1 MSNIRKLSTH
11 VFREYVVGTACEE
24 QLMLCG
30 RAGVHSYYKYCA
42 FHELI
47 RRAWTKIK
55 STSAHSSLRKQI
67 RGFLVHIIT
76 GRSGPVA
83 LQFAGLYVHV
93 LSHAQHTKAECS
105 PFLISMI

>member
-1 MSNIRKLSTH
+1 
-11 VFREYVVGTACEE
+11 
-24 QLMLCG
+24 MLCG
-30 RAGVHSYYKYCA
+30 RASVYSYYKYCV
-42 FHELI
+42 FHELN

-83 LQFAGLYVHV
+83 LQFAGLYG
-93 LSHAQHTKAECS
+93 LSTFTCSHMHTKAECS
-105 PFLISMI
+105 LFLIIMISNVCFLFLVLLSSLSIMILRK